1 MSAADRDAAPPG
13 AVHLADPPFWDAYD
27 PRFPDSDGKPMADS
41 QTQYKWMVTIAE
53 GLEALFADRH
63 DVLIACDLLWY
74 YDPGDARRCVAPDV
88 FVAFGR
94 PKAPRHSYKEWI
106 EGHAPQV
113 VFEIHSP
120 SNTPARMRR
129 KLDLYDARGVE
140 EYYYYFPEEAAGRL
154 DGWLRGPRGL
164 EPIASTDGWASPRLG
179 VTFETPAEEDSL
191 ILRGPDGE
199 HFQHVQDIIR
209 DRKLARRI
217 AEIERRRREQAE
229 ADAREKR
236 AQRARAEGDA
246 REERARAD
254 RLAAMPREMGVD
266 PD

>member
-1 MSAADRDAAPPG
+1 MSTADRDAAPPG
-13 AVHLADPPFWDAYD
+13 AVHLADPPFWDAFD
-27 PRFPDSDGKPMADS
+27 PRFPDSDGEPMADN

-53 GLEALFADRH
+53 GLDALFADRP
-63 DVLIACDLLWY
+63 DILVACDLLWY
-74 YDPGDARRCVAPDV
+74 YDRDDARRCIAPDV

-120 SNTPARMRR
+120 SNTVPKMRR
-129 KLDLYDARGVE
+129 KLEIYDERGVE
-140 EYYYYFPEEAAGRL
+140 EYYYYFPEESAGRL
-154 DGWLRGPRGL
+154 DGWRRGPRGL
-164 EPIASTDGWASPRLG
+164 EPIPSTDGWTSPRLG
-179 VTFETPAEEDSL
+179 VTFETPPEDDSL
-191 ILRGPDGE
+191 VLRGPDGE
-199 HFQHVQDIIR
+199 LFQHVQDIIR

-229 ADAREKR
+229 ADAREER
-236 AQRARAEGDA
+236 AQRARAEADA

-254 RLAAMPREMGVD
+254 RLAALLREMGMD
-266 PD
+266 PG

>member
-1 MSAADRDAAPPG
+1 MSTADRDAAPPG

-27 PRFPDSDGKPMADS
+27 PRFPDSDGEPMADN

-53 GLEALFADRH
+53 GLEALLADRP
-63 DVLIACDLLWY
+63 DALIACDLLWY
-74 YDPGDARRCVAPDV
+74 FDPEDPRRCIAPDV
-88 FVAFGR
+88 FVALGR

-120 SNTPARMRR
+120 SNTAARMRR
-129 KLDLYDARGVE
+129 KLETYDGRGVE
-140 EYYYYFPEEAAGRL
+140 EYYYYFPEDPSGRL
-154 DGWLRGPRGL
+154 DGWLRGPSGL
-164 EPIASTDGWASPRLG
+164 EPIASTDGWTSPRLG
-179 VTFETPAEEDSL
+179 VTFETPPEEDAL

-199 HFQHVQDIIR
+199 PFQHVQDIIR

-229 ADAREKR
+229 ADAREDRSRR
-236 AQRARAEGDA
+236 AQAEADAREARARAEWLEA
-246 REERARAD
+246 LLRER
-254 RLAAMPREMGVD
+254 GID
-266 PD
+266 PG